1 MAAILWKYENEYGR
15 HGIDVTVKRILVVVR
30 GSLLLLVS
38 ERTNLPV
45 MLRSIRQILSEIV
58 GIVEPLGPGND
69 CYIVSVARE
78 TPLA

>member
-15 HGIDVTVKRILVVVR
+15 HGIDVKRIVVR

-69 CYIVSVARE
+69 CYRVR
-78 TPLA
+78 

>member
-15 HGIDVTVKRILVVVR
+15 HGIDVKRIVVR
-30 GSLLLLVS
+30 GSLVLLLVS

-58 GIVEPLGPGND
+58 GIAELLGPGND
-69 CYIVSVARE
+69 CYIVR
-78 TPLA
+78 

>member
-15 HGIDVTVKRILVVVR
+15 HGIDVKRIVVR

-69 CYIVSVARE
+69 CYIVR
-78 TPLA
+78 

>member
-15 HGIDVTVKRILVVVR
+15 HGIDVKRIVVR

-45 MLRSIRQILSEIV
+45 MLRSIRQILV

-69 CYIVSVARE
+69 CYIVR
-78 TPLA
+78 

>member
-15 HGIDVTVKRILVVVR
+15 HGIDVKRIVVR

-58 GIVEPLGPGND
+58 GIVEPLGPGNY
-69 CYIVSVARE
+69 CYIVR
-78 TPLA
+78 

>member
-15 HGIDVTVKRILVVVR
+15 HGIDVKRIVVR
-30 GSLLLLVS
+30 GSLLLPVS

-69 CYIVSVARE
+69 CYIVR
-78 TPLA
+78 

>member
-1 MAAILWKYENEYGR
+1 MAAILWKYEKEYGR
-15 HGIDVTVKRILVVVR
+15 HGIDVKRIVVR

-69 CYIVSVARE
+69 CYIVR
-78 TPLA
+78 